1 HERQY
6 AYEDRRSACRQL
18 FEIHQPLQMPDAIG
32 QGSVAMDG
40 EIPVGTGIDAHRVYA
55 DAGDPALLDQPERRL
70 ASHAGEAQPALAVHG
85 DVAPGIAIALTPAGM
100 NQYGGTSGNS
110 PMGCFAALDIGDR
123 QGVIRILR
131 RGGLDI

>member
-1 HERQY
+1 MARDPADASDASEGAESRVPYRRRPSSDQGNNPGRRAGAAHERQY

-70 ASHAGEAQPALAVHG
+70 A
-85 DVAPGIAIALTPAGM
+85 
-100 NQYGGTSGNS
+100 
-110 PMGCFAALDIGDR
+110 
-123 QGVIRILR
+123 
-131 RGGLDI
+131 